1 MVQGSNTSG
10 GKIFHTCP
18 DQPWGPFSLL
28 YIGYWV
34 SFPGIRQLE
43 CGSDH
48 PLTSGAKV
56 KERVEIYLYSPAE
69 TSWQVIG

>member
-10 GKIFHTCP
+10 GEIFHTCP

-28 YIGYWV
+28 YNGYWV
-34 SFPGIRQLE
+34 SFPGVRRLGR
-43 CGSDH
+43 CSDH
-48 PLTSGAKV
+48 PPSSHAKV
-56 KERVEIYLYSPAE
+56 KERVEIYLYSPAG